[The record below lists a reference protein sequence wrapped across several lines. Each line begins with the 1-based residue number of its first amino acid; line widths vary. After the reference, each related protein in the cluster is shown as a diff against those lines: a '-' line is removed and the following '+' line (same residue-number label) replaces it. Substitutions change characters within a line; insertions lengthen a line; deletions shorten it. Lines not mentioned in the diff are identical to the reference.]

1 MIQASNNPIVRTPI
15 TVAML
20 VVQFSKCV
28 LPHGSRQGL
37 RGQFSHAR
45 YMSSTTSSSSSSTTS
60 SSSSSSSTSE
70 DVARRKMLEKIIR
83 VDHAGE
89 LGASY
94 IYKGAWTGSGYT
106 NISNSSPSPR
116 PDGSAAEPPE
126 GGPPDPGDVGAR
138 DGTPA
143 QVRGA
148 AGHLQGPAHHL
159 RAAVESSR
167 LHTRSGL

>member
-1 MIQASNNPIVRTPI
+1 
-15 TVAML
+15 ML

-45 YMSSTTSSSSSSTTS
+45 YMSSTTSSSSSTS
-60 SSSSSSSTSE
+60 SSE

-94 IYKGAWTGSGYT
+94 IYKGAWTG
-106 NISNSSPSPR
+106 
-116 PDGSAAEPPE
+116 
-126 GGPPDPGDVGAR
+126 
-138 DGTPA
+138 
-143 QVRGA
+143 
-148 AGHLQGPAHHL
+148 
-159 RAAVESSR
+159 
-167 LHTRSGL
+167 

>member
-1 MIQASNNPIVRTPI
+1 
-15 TVAML
+15 ML

-37 RGQFSHAR
+37 RGQISNAR

-60 SSSSSSSTSE
+60 SSSSTSSSE

-94 IYKGAWTGSGYT
+94 IYKGAWTG
-106 NISNSSPSPR
+106 
-116 PDGSAAEPPE
+116 
-126 GGPPDPGDVGAR
+126 
-138 DGTPA
+138 
-143 QVRGA
+143 
-148 AGHLQGPAHHL
+148 
-159 RAAVESSR
+159 
-167 LHTRSGL
+167 